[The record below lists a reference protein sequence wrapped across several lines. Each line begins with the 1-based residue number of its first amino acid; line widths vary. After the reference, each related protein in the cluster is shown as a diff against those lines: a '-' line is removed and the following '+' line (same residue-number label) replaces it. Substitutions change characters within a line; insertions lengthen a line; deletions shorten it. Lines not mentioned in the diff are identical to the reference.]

1 MMEKVSIMSNQDE
14 NRRYSMKNQSRTMGF
29 TLIEV
34 MIVVAL
40 IGILAALAYP
50 SFVDSVRKSR
60 RGDAQQGLMEA
71 AQKLETFYAR
81 NAIYT
86 ADLTQ
91 VGYSN
96 AGWNDVSA
104 GSDNVWYQIRVNNP
118 AGCAL
123 ANCFLLE
130 SQSLGD
136 QVNDPVTRYTL
147 GSTGAKQ
154 HIINGVPKNGWK

>member
-1 MMEKVSIMSNQDE
+1 
-14 NRRYSMKNQSRTMGF
+14 MKKQSRTMGF

-81 NAIYT
+81 RATYT

-104 GSDNVWYQIRVNNP
+104 GSNNVWYQIRVVP
-118 AGCAL
+118 PVGGTCDL
-123 ANCFLLE
+123 VNCFLLE

-136 QVNDPVTRYTL
+136 QVDDPVSKYTL
-147 GSTGAKQ
+147 GSTGVKQ
-154 HIINGVPKNGWK
+154 YIINGVTKNGWK

>member
-1 MMEKVSIMSNQDE
+1 MMKKVSIVSN
-14 NRRYSMKNQSRTMGF
+14 KGF

-40 IGILAALAYP
+40 IGILAAIAYP
-50 SFVDSVRKSR
+50 SFIDSVRKSR

-81 NAIYT
+81 RATYT

-91 VGYSN
+91 VGYDN

-104 GSDNVWYQIRVNNP
+104 GSNNVWYQIRVVP
-118 AGCAL
+118 PVVDDCEL

-147 GSTGAKQ
+147 WSTGAKE